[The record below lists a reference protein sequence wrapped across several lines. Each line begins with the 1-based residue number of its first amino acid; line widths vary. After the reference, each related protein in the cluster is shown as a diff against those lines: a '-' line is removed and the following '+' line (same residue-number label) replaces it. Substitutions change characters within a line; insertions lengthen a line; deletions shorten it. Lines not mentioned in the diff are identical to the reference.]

1 MNVTRDDIVS
11 GLRKLGLGS
20 GDLVTMHSSLK
31 SLGHV
36 EGGAQTV
43 IEALIETVGPQGTL
57 LLPAFSFP
65 LKSQEEPVFDVRE
78 TPSCVGLITELFRRE
93 YATHRS
99 IHLSHSYAAA
109 GPLARELTTHRL
121 DITPCGDDSPLGKF
135 MRRDGKILLLGVGY
149 NSCTAFHVVEEQL
162 KVPYMTFE
170 VKPKAKYRLDGEV
183 FPLPSKI
190 IARPFPYDFTVMAD
204 EFRAEGVIQ
213 EGKIG
218 EARATLMSG
227 GRFMECVRRR
237 LESDPGF
244 FFRGF
249 NDKAAER

>member
-1 MNVTRDDIVS
+1 MNVTRDEIVS

-20 GDLVTMHSSLK
+20 GDLVTLHSSLK
-31 SLGHV
+31 SLGRV

-43 IEALIETVGPQGTL
+43 IEALTETLGPQGTL
-57 LLPAFSFP
+57 LLPTFSFP

-109 GPLARELTTHRL
+109 GPLAQELTAHRL
-121 DITPCGDDSPLGKF
+121 DITPCGEDSPLGKL
-135 MRRDGKILLLGVGY
+135 MRRDGKILLLGAGY

-170 VKPKAKYRLDGEV
+170 VKPKAKYRLDGEL
-183 FPLPSKI
+183 FPLPSRI
-190 IARPFPYDFTVMAD
+190 IARTFSYDFTIMAN
-204 EFRAEGVIQ
+204 EFRAQGVIQ

-218 EARATLMSG
+218 EANATLMSG
-227 GRFMECVRRR
+227 GSFLECVKRK
-237 LESDPGF
+237 LENAPDC

-249 NDKAAER
+249 NDKGAVR